1 MRRIVLS
8 LAAPALAGL
17 ALACGAKLAI
27 RAGQLR
33 IEPGYANVAPTGDG
47 GTAYFVVRNP
57 GALPDTLT
65 SVAVEG
71 AASARIHAMARTG
84 GMERMTPLDPAIVP
98 AKGAL
103 PLAPGAAHLMFEGLS
118 RPIHIG
124 DTVVV
129 RLGFARNGATEMRL
143 AVRPYGG

>member
-1 MRRIVLS
+1 MRRLPLS
-8 LAAPALAGL
+8 LAAPALLGVV
-17 ALACGAKLAI
+17 LACGTKAAI
-27 RAGQLR
+27 QAGELR

-65 SVAVEG
+65 SVWVAG
-71 AASARIHAMARTG
+71 ASAARIHTMARTG

-118 RPIHIG
+118 RTIRIG

>member
-1 MRRIVLS
+1 MRRTLLP
-8 LAAPALAGL
+8 LAAL
-17 ALACGAKLAI
+17 ALACGTGPAI
-27 RAGQLR
+27 RAGELR
-33 IEPGYANVAPTGDG
+33 IEPGYANIAPTGDG

-57 GALPDTLT
+57 GAQPDTIS
-65 SVAVEG
+65 SVAVAG
-71 AASARIHAMARTG
+71 ASAARIHTMARTG

-98 AKGAL
+98 EKGAL

-118 RPIHIG
+118 RPIRIG

-129 RLGFARNGATEMRL
+129 RLGFARNGSAELRL

>member
-1 MRRIVLS
+1 MRRIALP
-8 LAAPALAGL
+8 LAALAV
-17 ALACGAKLAI
+17 ACGAKAAI
-27 RAGQLR
+27 RAGELR

-57 GALPDTLT
+57 GTLPDTLT
-65 SVAVEG
+65 SVAVVG
-71 AASARIHAMARTG
+71 ASAARIHTMARTG

-103 PLAPGAAHLMFEGLS
+103 QLAPGAAHLMFEGLS
-118 RPIHIG
+118 RTIRIG

-129 RLGFARNGATEMRL
+129 RLAFARSGSAELRL